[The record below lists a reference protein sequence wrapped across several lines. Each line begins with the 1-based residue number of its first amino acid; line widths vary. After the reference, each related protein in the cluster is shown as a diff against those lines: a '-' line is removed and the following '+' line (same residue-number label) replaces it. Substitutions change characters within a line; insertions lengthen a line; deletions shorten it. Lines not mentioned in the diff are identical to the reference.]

1 MHKTTLAHNR
11 LIEENKKLSAEKK
24 ALADRNKA
32 LTMESAKISTLN
44 KKLTAA
50 NEILVTTNK
59 ELIMRD
65 PNLVK
70 AIEEIS
76 KALKDKKSPDMSKL
90 KRMVVGKRC
99 ASGYT
104 MHSLVGIMGGNFVN
118 ASPLES

>member
-1 MHKTTLAHNR
+1 
-11 LIEENKKLSAEKK
+11 
-24 ALADRNKA
+24 
-32 LTMESAKISTLN
+32 MESAKISTLN

-65 PNLVK
+65 PSLVK

-90 KRMVVGKRC
+90 KRMVVGKTVLQVILC
-99 ASGYT
+99 IVSSGLWEKI
-104 MHSLVGIMGGNFVN
+104 S
-118 ASPLES
+118 